1 MQGFSGAQ
9 AARLTGCSVHQVRY
23 WSQIEFVTPSIGA
36 EGDESACGAGRR
48 AYSFGDLVALRI
60 VKSLLDGGMTLKQV
74 RKAFE
79 FVSES
84 ADLNDRTSLA
94 GAKLVTDGR
103 TIFEICRTDGEI
115 LDALKRGQMALFVD
129 VDDMER
135 DVAEGV
141 DAFLADRDQFV
152 SALADAP

>member
-1 MQGFSGAQ
+1 MKGFSGAQ
-9 AARLTGCSVHQVRY
+9 AARLTGCSVHQIRY
-23 WSQIEFVTPSIGA
+23 WSQIDFVTPSIGVDGG
-36 EGDESACGAGRR
+36 EHSGAAARR

-79 FVSES
+79 FVTES
-84 ADLNDRTSLA
+84 TDLNDRSSLA

-129 VDDMER
+129 VNDMER

-141 DAFLADRDQFV
+141 DAFLAERDQFV
-152 SALADAP
+152 SALAVMP

>member
-9 AARLTGCSVHQVRY
+9 AARLTGCSVHQIRY
-23 WSQIEFVTPSIGA
+23 WNQIDFVTPSIGA
-36 EGDESACGAGRR
+36 DSRSRSGSVVRR
-48 AYSFGDLVALRI
+48 SYSFGDLVALRI

-79 FVSES
+79 FVIEA
-84 ADLNDRTSLA
+84 ADLNDRSALA

-103 TIFEICRTDGEI
+103 TIFEICRSDGEI

-129 VDDMER
+129 VDDLER

-152 SALADAP
+152 SALAVTP

>member
-1 MQGFSGAQ
+1 MQGFSGVQ
-9 AARLTGCSVHQVRY
+9 AARLTGCSVHQIRY
-23 WSQIEFVTPSIGA
+23 WNQIDFVTPSIGA
-36 EGDESACGAGRR
+36 DSDNDSGATSRR
-48 AYSFGDLVALRI
+48 SYSFGDLVSLRI

-79 FVSES
+79 FVTES
-84 ADLNDRTSLA
+84 ADLNDRSSLA

-135 DVAEGV
+135 DVAQGV
-141 DAFLADRDQFV
+141 DAFLADREQFL
-152 SALADAP
+152 SALAQTP